1 VNRLALAWPGIALT
15 ITVIDDL
22 VAGPV
27 LAFGGIVLGP
37 RIGIPIGMVVFT
49 CLMLALA
56 WSALVASRNIDPSTG
71 ARIEDLAQRAANHRL
86 AGRFVRRVGDEHPL
100 PTALVAAI
108 ISPVFVVLWARLVHP
123 AELLHRTVIIAAV
136 AYGLG
141 FSLFYAASVSLI
153 GLAIQGS

>member
-1 VNRLALAWPGIALT
+1 MSRLALAWPGIALT
-15 ITVIDDL
+15 ITMIDDL

-27 LAFGGIVLGP
+27 LALGGIVLGP
-37 RIGIPIGMVVFT
+37 RLGIPTGMVVFT
-49 CLMLALA
+49 CLMLVLA

-71 ARIEDLAQRAANHRL
+71 ARIEYLAQRAANHRL
-86 AGRFVRRVGDEHPL
+86 AGRLVRQVGDEHPL

-123 AELLHRTVIIAAV
+123 AQLLHRTVVIAAV

-141 FSLFYAASVSLI
+141 FSLFCAASGSAI
-153 GLAIQGS
+153 GLAIRGG